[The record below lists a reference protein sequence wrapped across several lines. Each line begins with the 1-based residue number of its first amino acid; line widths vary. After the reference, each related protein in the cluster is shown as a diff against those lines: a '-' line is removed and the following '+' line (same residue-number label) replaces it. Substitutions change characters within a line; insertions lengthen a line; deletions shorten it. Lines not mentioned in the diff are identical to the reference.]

1 MKYVEKR
8 LNLPL
13 LVIPIILV
21 VIFLVMN
28 QKTPATDEQAGSS
41 QLEQTLQEMAGVG
54 QVKVYVHYE
63 QQGEAIL
70 SDYFRAKEGR
80 VTGILIVSEGA
91 VEPTVQRELVQV
103 VSRVMEIPVHR
114 IMIVPM
120 RKKEMDDES
129 ET

>member
-1 MKYVEKR
+1 MEKR

-13 LVIPIILV
+13 IVVPIILV
-21 VIFLVMN
+21 AIFLFTN
-28 QKTPATDEQAGSS
+28 QKAPTTNIQDESL
-41 QLEQTLQEMAGVG
+41 LEQTLQEIDGVG

-63 QQGEAIL
+63 QQSEALL

-91 VEPTVQRELVQV
+91 VEPNVQRELLQV
-103 VSRVMEIPVHR
+103 VSRVMQIPVHR

-120 RKKEMDDES
+120 RNKGDGQ
-129 ET
+129 

>member
-1 MKYVEKR
+1 MEKR

-13 LVIPIILV
+13 IIIPILLV
-21 VIFLVMN
+21 AIFLFTN
-28 QKTPATDEQAGSS
+28 QKTPATNGQNESS
-41 QLEQTLQEMAGVG
+41 LEQTLQEMAGVG

-63 QQGEAIL
+63 GQSDAIL

-80 VTGILIVSEGA
+80 VTGVLIVSEGA
-91 VEPTVQRELVQV
+91 VKPAVQRELLQV

-120 RKKEMDDES
+120 RNKGDGQ
-129 ET
+129 